1 MPSSMVEDRKPQDW
15 INLVLAVCLFI
26 SPWVLGFVGTTAAAW
41 NAWLVAIILGALAI
55 AALSVF
61 AEWEEWINLVAGL
74 WLIVSPWLLGFA
86 ANMNAMWTHVVIGI
100 LAAAVSAWAIWG
112 HRHIP
117 HAHA

>member
-41 NAWLVAIILGALAI
+41 NAWVVAIILGALAI